1 MAYAA
6 IPSSCGPTVY
16 GRDVGLSN
24 RGIGAMWIVMY
35 VAMIASLSAMGFSPS
50 LLPVETDKDRLPHDD
65 V

>member
-1 MAYAA
+1 
-6 IPSSCGPTVY
+6 
-16 GRDVGLSN
+16 
-24 RGIGAMWIVMY
+24 MWIVMY